1 MDHYLSELSSTT
13 LFYGCTHQYN
23 HRWEIQMASTYH
35 THLSANKNSVLD
47 FGIACVLVFVYF
59 DSLNHLDLAAL
70 RQAEQHL

>member
-1 MDHYLSELSSTT
+1 
-13 LFYGCTHQYN
+13 
-23 HRWEIQMASTYH
+23 MASTYY

-59 DSLNHLDLAAL
+59 DSLNYLDLAAL